1 MKHSDQQRV
10 NKIYE
15 YASKLTEYVRNNDIT
30 REALMTDFSLQWLV
44 TTPLYNIG
52 EHAYNLSAEYKAE
65 HDEIPW
71 SMISGLRHR
80 LVHDYDGTNWE
91 MISEV
96 VFDDIPEL
104 LIQLE
109 KRGRRV
115 IYGEFAHRRSLMQRR
130 MTDEG
135 RIDQRSAPTNVAV
148 YGQ

>member
-15 YASKLTEYVRNNDIT
+15 YASKLNQYVKDNNIT

-52 EHAYNLSAEYKAE
+52 EHAYNLSAEYRAE
-65 HDEIPW
+65 HDDVSW

-91 MISEV
+91 MIAEV

-109 KRGRRV
+109 KLVG
-115 IYGEFAHRRSLMQRR
+115 
-130 MTDEG
+130 DE
-135 RIDQRSAPTNVAV
+135 
-148 YGQ
+148 

>member
-52 EHAYNLSAEYKAE
+52 EQAYNLSAEYKAE

-91 MISEV
+91 MIVEV
-96 VFDDIPEL
+96 VFDDIPVL
-104 LIQLE
+104 LKQLE
-109 KRGRRV
+109 KLVG
-115 IYGEFAHRRSLMQRR
+115 
-130 MTDEG
+130 DE
-135 RIDQRSAPTNVAV
+135 
-148 YGQ
+148 

>member
-15 YASKLTEYVRNNDIT
+15 YASKLNQYVKDNNIT

-52 EHAYNLSAEYKAE
+52 EHAYNLSAEYRAE
-65 HDEIPW
+65 HEDVSW

-91 MISEV
+91 MIVEV
-96 VFDDIPEL
+96 VFDDIPTL
-104 LIQLE
+104 LAQLE
-109 KRGRRV
+109 NLVDNK
-115 IYGEFAHRRSLMQRR
+115 
-130 MTDEG
+130 
-135 RIDQRSAPTNVAV
+135 
-148 YGQ
+148 